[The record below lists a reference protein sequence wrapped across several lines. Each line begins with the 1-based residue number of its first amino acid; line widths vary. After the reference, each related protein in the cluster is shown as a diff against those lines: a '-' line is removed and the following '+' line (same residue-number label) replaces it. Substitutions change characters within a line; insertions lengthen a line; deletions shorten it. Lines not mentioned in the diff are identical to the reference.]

1 MIIKSF
7 ELDKINVKSSNFYLF
22 YGENEGYKNE
32 AIEKIFNINISK
44 NIYRYE
50 EKEILDNFE
59 SFFESIQSKS
69 FFEKEKLII
78 ISRVSDKIKN
88 IIEEIIE
95 KNIEDIKIVLNSGIL
110 EKKSKLRSLFEK
122 NKNTICVP
130 FYADSN
136 QTLSKIINNFFRE
149 KKIIVSQEKINL
161 LIDRCRGNRQNL
173 RNELDKIDSFVKN
186 KKNINID
193 QIMKLT
199 NLAENYNV
207 SELIDSYLAAN
218 FKKTINILNENNF
231 SIEDCMLITRTLLVK
246 SKRLYK
252 LLLEINNNKS
262 IEEVISSFKPLHS
275 RSDFSSSS
283 SRAPP
288 PASDPSI
295 SRRLSCSRLILL
307 KRSPISSLLSAN
319 SLRFSLRSAVIL
331 SFVSFVG
338 FATKE
343 GRSDMCDFTFSILPV
358 YPIKEAPPIP
368 AIMTTHEAINAGLA
382 YLRKSIFVSPTKA
395 NILGCDLSNLLST
408 KISNSSRVTTRA
420 VNMLARIPIV
430 SVMPKPCTGPCP
442 FQ

>member
-149 KKIIVSQEKINL
+149 KKIITSQEKINL

-186 KKNINID
+186 KKNINMD

-262 IEEVISSFKPLHS
+262 IEEAISSFNPPIFWKDKETVKQQIKNWSLNRAENLIYKTNELELLIKKNS
-275 RSDFSSSS
+275 YNSINILSDF
-283 SRAPP
+283 
-288 PASDPSI
+288 I
-295 SRRLSCSRLILL
+295 
-307 KRSPISSLLSAN
+307 
-319 SLRFSLRSAVIL
+319 
-331 SFVSFVG
+331 
-338 FATKE
+338 
-343 GRSDMCDFTFSILPV
+343 
-358 YPIKEAPPIP
+358 
-368 AIMTTHEAINAGLA
+368 INQ
-382 YLRKSIFVSPTKA
+382 P
-395 NILGCDLSNLLST
+395 N
-408 KISNSSRVTTRA
+408 
-420 VNMLARIPIV
+420 RINN
-430 SVMPKPCTGPCP
+430 
-442 FQ
+442 

>member
-32 AIEKIFNINISK
+32 VIEKIFNINISK

-95 KNIEDIKIVLNSGIL
+95 KNIGDIKIILNSGIL

-122 NKNTICVP
+122 NKNIICVP

-161 LIDRCRGNRQNL
+161 LIDRCRGNRENL
-173 RNELDKIDSFVKN
+173 RNELDKIDNFVKN

-231 SIEDCMLITRTLLVK
+231 SIEDCILITRTLLIK

-252 LLLEINNNKS
+252 LLLEVNDNKS
-262 IEEVISSFKPLHS
+262 IEEAISSYKPPIFWKDKETVKQQIKNWSLNTAENLIYKTNELELLIKKNS
-275 RSDFSSSS
+275 NNSINILSDF
-283 SRAPP
+283 
-288 PASDPSI
+288 I
-295 SRRLSCSRLILL
+295 
-307 KRSPISSLLSAN
+307 
-319 SLRFSLRSAVIL
+319 
-331 SFVSFVG
+331 
-338 FATKE
+338 
-343 GRSDMCDFTFSILPV
+343 
-358 YPIKEAPPIP
+358 
-368 AIMTTHEAINAGLA
+368 INQPN
-382 YLRKSIFVSPTKA
+382 R
-395 NILGCDLSNLLST
+395 
-408 KISNSSRVTTRA
+408 ISN
-420 VNMLARIPIV
+420 
-430 SVMPKPCTGPCP
+430 
-442 FQ
+442 

>member
-7 ELDKINVKSSNFYLF
+7 ELNKINVKSSNFYLF

-122 NKNTICVP
+122 NKNIICVP

-161 LIDRCRGNRQNL
+161 LIDRCRGNRENL
-173 RNELDKIDSFVKN
+173 RNELDKIDNFVKN

-207 SELIDSYLAAN
+207 SELIDSYLASN
-218 FKKTINILNENNF
+218 FKKTITILNENNF
-231 SIEDCMLITRTLLVK
+231 SIEDCMLITRTLLAK

-262 IEEVISSFKPLHS
+262 IEEAISSFKPPIFWKDKEIVKQQINNWSLS
-275 RSDFSSSS
+275 RTENLIYKTNELELLIKKNSYNSINILSDF
-283 SRAPP
+283 
-288 PASDPSI
+288 I
-295 SRRLSCSRLILL
+295 
-307 KRSPISSLLSAN
+307 
-319 SLRFSLRSAVIL
+319 
-331 SFVSFVG
+331 
-338 FATKE
+338 
-343 GRSDMCDFTFSILPV
+343 
-358 YPIKEAPPIP
+358 
-368 AIMTTHEAINAGLA
+368 INQPN
-382 YLRKSIFVSPTKA
+382 R
-395 NILGCDLSNLLST
+395 
-408 KISNSSRVTTRA
+408 ISN
-420 VNMLARIPIV
+420 
-430 SVMPKPCTGPCP
+430 
-442 FQ
+442 

>member
-7 ELDKINVKSSNFYLF
+7 ELNKINVKSSNFYLF

-173 RNELDKIDSFVKN
+173 RNELDKIDSFIKN

-262 IEEVISSFKPLHS
+262 IEEAISSFNPPIFWKDKETVKQQIKNWSLNRAENLIYKTNELELLIKKNS
-275 RSDFSSSS
+275 YNSINILSDF
-283 SRAPP
+283 
-288 PASDPSI
+288 I
-295 SRRLSCSRLILL
+295 
-307 KRSPISSLLSAN
+307 
-319 SLRFSLRSAVIL
+319 
-331 SFVSFVG
+331 
-338 FATKE
+338 
-343 GRSDMCDFTFSILPV
+343 
-358 YPIKEAPPIP
+358 
-368 AIMTTHEAINAGLA
+368 INQPN
-382 YLRKSIFVSPTKA
+382 R
-395 NILGCDLSNLLST
+395 
-408 KISNSSRVTTRA
+408 ISN
-420 VNMLARIPIV
+420 
-430 SVMPKPCTGPCP
+430 
-442 FQ
+442 

>member
-173 RNELDKIDSFVKN
+173 RNELDKIDSFIKN

-262 IEEVISSFKPLHS
+262 IEEAISSFNPPIFWKDKETVKQQIKNWSLNRAENLIYKTNELELLIKKNS
-275 RSDFSSSS
+275 NNSINILSDF
-283 SRAPP
+283 
-288 PASDPSI
+288 I
-295 SRRLSCSRLILL
+295 
-307 KRSPISSLLSAN
+307 
-319 SLRFSLRSAVIL
+319 
-331 SFVSFVG
+331 
-338 FATKE
+338 
-343 GRSDMCDFTFSILPV
+343 
-358 YPIKEAPPIP
+358 
-368 AIMTTHEAINAGLA
+368 INQPN
-382 YLRKSIFVSPTKA
+382 R
-395 NILGCDLSNLLST
+395 
-408 KISNSSRVTTRA
+408 ISN
-420 VNMLARIPIV
+420 
-430 SVMPKPCTGPCP
+430 
-442 FQ
+442 

>member
-7 ELDKINVKSSNFYLF
+7 EIDKINVKSSNFYLF

-173 RNELDKIDSFVKN
+173 RNELDKIDSFIKN
-186 KKNINID
+186 KKNINMD

-262 IEEVISSFKPLHS
+262 IEEAISSFNPPIFWKDKETVKQQIKNWSLS
-275 RSDFSSSS
+275 RAENLIYKTNELELLIKKNSNNSINILSDF
-283 SRAPP
+283 
-288 PASDPSI
+288 I
-295 SRRLSCSRLILL
+295 
-307 KRSPISSLLSAN
+307 
-319 SLRFSLRSAVIL
+319 
-331 SFVSFVG
+331 
-338 FATKE
+338 
-343 GRSDMCDFTFSILPV
+343 
-358 YPIKEAPPIP
+358 
-368 AIMTTHEAINAGLA
+368 INQPN
-382 YLRKSIFVSPTKA
+382 R
-395 NILGCDLSNLLST
+395 
-408 KISNSSRVTTRA
+408 ISN
-420 VNMLARIPIV
+420 
-430 SVMPKPCTGPCP
+430 
-442 FQ
+442 

>member
-7 ELDKINVKSSNFYLF
+7 EIDKINVKSSNFYLF
-22 YGENEGYKNE
+22 YGENEGNKNE
-32 AIEKIFNINISK
+32 AIEKIFNIKISK

-50 EKEILDNFE
+50 EKEILGNFE

-130 FYADSN
+130 FYADNN

-173 RNELDKIDSFVKN
+173 RNELDKIDSFIKN

-231 SIEDCMLITRTLLVK
+231 SIEDCILITRTLLIK

-262 IEEVISSFKPLHS
+262 IEEAISSFKPPIFWKDKEIVKQQIKNWSLNRAENLIYKTNELELLIKKNS
-275 RSDFSSSS
+275 NNSINILSDF
-283 SRAPP
+283 
-288 PASDPSI
+288 I
-295 SRRLSCSRLILL
+295 
-307 KRSPISSLLSAN
+307 
-319 SLRFSLRSAVIL
+319 
-331 SFVSFVG
+331 
-338 FATKE
+338 
-343 GRSDMCDFTFSILPV
+343 
-358 YPIKEAPPIP
+358 
-368 AIMTTHEAINAGLA
+368 INQPN
-382 YLRKSIFVSPTKA
+382 R
-395 NILGCDLSNLLST
+395 
-408 KISNSSRVTTRA
+408 ISN
-420 VNMLARIPIV
+420 
-430 SVMPKPCTGPCP
+430 
-442 FQ
+442 

>member
-7 ELDKINVKSSNFYLF
+7 ELNKINVKSSNFYLF

-95 KNIEDIKIVLNSGIL
+95 KNIEDIKIILNSGIL

-122 NKNTICVP
+122 NKNIICVP

-173 RNELDKIDSFVKN
+173 RNELDKIDSFIKN

-262 IEEVISSFKPLHS
+262 IEEAISSFNPPIFWKDKETVKQQIKNWSLNRAENLIYKTNELELLIKKNS
-275 RSDFSSSS
+275 YNSINILSDF
-283 SRAPP
+283 
-288 PASDPSI
+288 I
-295 SRRLSCSRLILL
+295 
-307 KRSPISSLLSAN
+307 
-319 SLRFSLRSAVIL
+319 
-331 SFVSFVG
+331 
-338 FATKE
+338 
-343 GRSDMCDFTFSILPV
+343 
-358 YPIKEAPPIP
+358 
-368 AIMTTHEAINAGLA
+368 INQPN
-382 YLRKSIFVSPTKA
+382 R
-395 NILGCDLSNLLST
+395 
-408 KISNSSRVTTRA
+408 ISN
-420 VNMLARIPIV
+420 
-430 SVMPKPCTGPCP
+430 
-442 FQ
+442 

>member
-173 RNELDKIDSFVKN
+173 RNELDKIDSFIKN

-231 SIEDCMLITRTLLVK
+231 SIEDCMLITRTLLAK

-262 IEEVISSFKPLHS
+262 IEEAISSFNPPIFWKDKETVKQQIKNWSLNRAENLIYKTNELELLIKKNS
-275 RSDFSSSS
+275 NNSINILSDF
-283 SRAPP
+283 
-288 PASDPSI
+288 I
-295 SRRLSCSRLILL
+295 
-307 KRSPISSLLSAN
+307 
-319 SLRFSLRSAVIL
+319 
-331 SFVSFVG
+331 
-338 FATKE
+338 
-343 GRSDMCDFTFSILPV
+343 
-358 YPIKEAPPIP
+358 
-368 AIMTTHEAINAGLA
+368 INQPN
-382 YLRKSIFVSPTKA
+382 R
-395 NILGCDLSNLLST
+395 
-408 KISNSSRVTTRA
+408 ISN
-420 VNMLARIPIV
+420 
-430 SVMPKPCTGPCP
+430 
-442 FQ
+442 

>member
-7 ELDKINVKSSNFYLF
+7 EIDKINVKSSNFYLF
-22 YGENEGYKNE
+22 YGENEGNKNE
-32 AIEKIFNINISK
+32 TIEKIFNINISK

-95 KNIEDIKIVLNSGIL
+95 KNIKDIKIVLNSGIL

-173 RNELDKIDSFVKN
+173 RNELDKIDSFIKN

-262 IEEVISSFKPLHS
+262 IEEAISSFNPPIFWKDKETVKQQIKNWSLNRAENLIYKTNELELLIKKNS
-275 RSDFSSSS
+275 NNSINILSDF
-283 SRAPP
+283 
-288 PASDPSI
+288 I
-295 SRRLSCSRLILL
+295 
-307 KRSPISSLLSAN
+307 
-319 SLRFSLRSAVIL
+319 
-331 SFVSFVG
+331 
-338 FATKE
+338 
-343 GRSDMCDFTFSILPV
+343 
-358 YPIKEAPPIP
+358 
-368 AIMTTHEAINAGLA
+368 INQPN
-382 YLRKSIFVSPTKA
+382 R
-395 NILGCDLSNLLST
+395 
-408 KISNSSRVTTRA
+408 ISN
-420 VNMLARIPIV
+420 
-430 SVMPKPCTGPCP
+430 
-442 FQ
+442 

>member
-22 YGENEGYKNE
+22 YGENEGYKND

-95 KNIEDIKIVLNSGIL
+95 KNIKDIKIVLNSGIL

-161 LIDRCRGNRQNL
+161 LIDRCRGYRENL
-173 RNELDKIDSFVKN
+173 RNELDKIDNFVKN

-231 SIEDCMLITRTLLVK
+231 SIEDCMLITRTLLAK

-262 IEEVISSFKPLHS
+262 IEEAISSFKPPIFWKDKEIVKQQINNWSLS
-275 RSDFSSSS
+275 KTENLIYKTNELELLIKKNSYNSINILSDF
-283 SRAPP
+283 
-288 PASDPSI
+288 I
-295 SRRLSCSRLILL
+295 
-307 KRSPISSLLSAN
+307 
-319 SLRFSLRSAVIL
+319 
-331 SFVSFVG
+331 
-338 FATKE
+338 
-343 GRSDMCDFTFSILPV
+343 
-358 YPIKEAPPIP
+358 
-368 AIMTTHEAINAGLA
+368 INQPN
-382 YLRKSIFVSPTKA
+382 R
-395 NILGCDLSNLLST
+395 
-408 KISNSSRVTTRA
+408 ISN
-420 VNMLARIPIV
+420 
-430 SVMPKPCTGPCP
+430 
-442 FQ
+442 

>member
-7 ELDKINVKSSNFYLF
+7 ELNKINVKSSNFYLF

-122 NKNTICVP
+122 NKNIICVP

-173 RNELDKIDSFVKN
+173 RNELDKIDNFVKN

-231 SIEDCMLITRTLLVK
+231 SIEDCMLITRTLLAK

-262 IEEVISSFKPLHS
+262 IEEAISSFKPPIFWKDKEIVKQQINNWSLS
-275 RSDFSSSS
+275 KAENLIYKTNELELLIKKNSYNSINILSDF
-283 SRAPP
+283 
-288 PASDPSI
+288 I
-295 SRRLSCSRLILL
+295 
-307 KRSPISSLLSAN
+307 
-319 SLRFSLRSAVIL
+319 
-331 SFVSFVG
+331 
-338 FATKE
+338 
-343 GRSDMCDFTFSILPV
+343 
-358 YPIKEAPPIP
+358 
-368 AIMTTHEAINAGLA
+368 INQ
-382 YLRKSIFVSPTKA
+382 P
-395 NILGCDLSNLLST
+395 N
-408 KISNSSRVTTRA
+408 
-420 VNMLARIPIV
+420 RINN
-430 SVMPKPCTGPCP
+430 
-442 FQ
+442 

>member
-7 ELDKINVKSSNFYLF
+7 ELNKINVKSSNFYLF
-22 YGENEGYKNE
+22 YGQNEGYKNE

-78 ISRVSDKIKN
+78 VSRVSDKIKN

-161 LIDRCRGNRQNL
+161 LIDRCRGDRQNL
-173 RNELDKIDSFVKN
+173 RNELDKIDSFIKN

-231 SIEDCMLITRTLLVK
+231 SIEDCILITRTLLVK

-262 IEEVISSFKPLHS
+262 IEEAISSFNPPIFWKDKETVKQQIKNWSLNRAENLIYKTNELELLIKKNS
-275 RSDFSSSS
+275 NNSINILSDF
-283 SRAPP
+283 
-288 PASDPSI
+288 I
-295 SRRLSCSRLILL
+295 
-307 KRSPISSLLSAN
+307 
-319 SLRFSLRSAVIL
+319 
-331 SFVSFVG
+331 
-338 FATKE
+338 
-343 GRSDMCDFTFSILPV
+343 
-358 YPIKEAPPIP
+358 
-368 AIMTTHEAINAGLA
+368 INQPN
-382 YLRKSIFVSPTKA
+382 R
-395 NILGCDLSNLLST
+395 
-408 KISNSSRVTTRA
+408 ISN
-420 VNMLARIPIV
+420 
-430 SVMPKPCTGPCP
+430 
-442 FQ
+442 

>member
-95 KNIEDIKIVLNSGIL
+95 KNIGDIKIILNSGIL

-122 NKNTICVP
+122 NKNIICVP

-173 RNELDKIDSFVKN
+173 RNELDKIDSFIKN

-262 IEEVISSFKPLHS
+262 IEEAVSSFNPPIFWKDKETVKQQIKNWSLNRAENLIYKTNELELLIKKNS
-275 RSDFSSSS
+275 YNSINILSDF
-283 SRAPP
+283 
-288 PASDPSI
+288 I
-295 SRRLSCSRLILL
+295 
-307 KRSPISSLLSAN
+307 
-319 SLRFSLRSAVIL
+319 
-331 SFVSFVG
+331 
-338 FATKE
+338 
-343 GRSDMCDFTFSILPV
+343 
-358 YPIKEAPPIP
+358 
-368 AIMTTHEAINAGLA
+368 INQ
-382 YLRKSIFVSPTKA
+382 P
-395 NILGCDLSNLLST
+395 N
-408 KISNSSRVTTRA
+408 
-420 VNMLARIPIV
+420 RINN
-430 SVMPKPCTGPCP
+430 
-442 FQ
+442 

>member
-173 RNELDKIDSFVKN
+173 RNELDKIDSFIKN
-186 KKNINID
+186 KKNINMD

-207 SELIDSYLAAN
+207 SELIDSYLASK
-218 FKKTINILNENNF
+218 FKKTITILNENNF
-231 SIEDCMLITRTLLVK
+231 SIEDCMLITRTLLAK

-262 IEEVISSFKPLHS
+262 IEEAISSFKPPIFWKDKEIVKQQINNWSLS
-275 RSDFSSSS
+275 RTENLIYKTNELELLIKKNSYNSINILSDFIINQ
-283 SRAPP
+283 P
-288 PASDPSI
+288 
-295 SRRLSCSRLILL
+295 
-307 KRSPISSLLSAN
+307 KR
-319 SLRFSLRSAVIL
+319 
-331 SFVSFVG
+331 
-338 FATKE
+338 
-343 GRSDMCDFTFSILPV
+343 
-358 YPIKEAPPIP
+358 
-368 AIMTTHEAINAGLA
+368 
-382 YLRKSIFVSPTKA
+382 
-395 NILGCDLSNLLST
+395 
-408 KISNSSRVTTRA
+408 ISN
-420 VNMLARIPIV
+420 
-430 SVMPKPCTGPCP
+430 
-442 FQ
+442 

>member
-7 ELDKINVKSSNFYLF
+7 EIDKINVKSSNFYLF

-32 AIEKIFNINISK
+32 VIEKIFNINISK

-69 FFEKEKLII
+69 FFEKEKLIL
-78 ISRVSDKIKN
+78 ISRVTDKIKN

-136 QTLSKIINNFFRE
+136 QTLNKIINNFFRE

-173 RNELDKIDSFVKN
+173 KNELDKIDSFIKN
-186 KKNINID
+186 KKNINMD

-231 SIEDCMLITRTLLVK
+231 SIEDCMLITRTLLAK

-262 IEEVISSFKPLHS
+262 IEEAISSFKPPIFWKDKETVKQQIKNWSLNRAENLIYKTNELELLIKKNS
-275 RSDFSSSS
+275 NNSINILSDF
-283 SRAPP
+283 
-288 PASDPSI
+288 I
-295 SRRLSCSRLILL
+295 
-307 KRSPISSLLSAN
+307 
-319 SLRFSLRSAVIL
+319 
-331 SFVSFVG
+331 
-338 FATKE
+338 
-343 GRSDMCDFTFSILPV
+343 
-358 YPIKEAPPIP
+358 
-368 AIMTTHEAINAGLA
+368 INQPN
-382 YLRKSIFVSPTKA
+382 R
-395 NILGCDLSNLLST
+395 
-408 KISNSSRVTTRA
+408 ISN
-420 VNMLARIPIV
+420 
-430 SVMPKPCTGPCP
+430 
-442 FQ
+442 

>member
-122 NKNTICVP
+122 NKNIICVP

-136 QTLSKIINNFFRE
+136 QTLSKIINNFFKE
-149 KKIIVSQEKINL
+149 KKTIVSQEKINL

-262 IEEVISSFKPLHS
+262 IEEAVSSFNPPIFWKDKETVKQQIKNWSLNRAENLIYKTNELELLIKKNS
-275 RSDFSSSS
+275 NNSINILSDF
-283 SRAPP
+283 
-288 PASDPSI
+288 I
-295 SRRLSCSRLILL
+295 
-307 KRSPISSLLSAN
+307 
-319 SLRFSLRSAVIL
+319 
-331 SFVSFVG
+331 
-338 FATKE
+338 
-343 GRSDMCDFTFSILPV
+343 
-358 YPIKEAPPIP
+358 
-368 AIMTTHEAINAGLA
+368 INQPN
-382 YLRKSIFVSPTKA
+382 R
-395 NILGCDLSNLLST
+395 
-408 KISNSSRVTTRA
+408 ISN
-420 VNMLARIPIV
+420 
-430 SVMPKPCTGPCP
+430 
-442 FQ
+442 

>member
-173 RNELDKIDSFVKN
+173 RNELDKIDSFIKN

-207 SELIDSYLAAN
+207 SELIDSYLASN
-218 FKKTINILNENNF
+218 FKKTITILNENNF
-231 SIEDCMLITRTLLVK
+231 SIEDCMLITRTLLIK

-262 IEEVISSFKPLHS
+262 IEEVISSFKPPIFWKDKEIVKQQINNWSLS
-275 RSDFSSSS
+275 RTENLIYKTNELELLIKKNSYNSINILSDF
-283 SRAPP
+283 
-288 PASDPSI
+288 I
-295 SRRLSCSRLILL
+295 
-307 KRSPISSLLSAN
+307 
-319 SLRFSLRSAVIL
+319 
-331 SFVSFVG
+331 
-338 FATKE
+338 
-343 GRSDMCDFTFSILPV
+343 
-358 YPIKEAPPIP
+358 
-368 AIMTTHEAINAGLA
+368 INQ
-382 YLRKSIFVSPTKA
+382 P
-395 NILGCDLSNLLST
+395 N
-408 KISNSSRVTTRA
+408 
-420 VNMLARIPIV
+420 RINN
-430 SVMPKPCTGPCP
+430 
-442 FQ
+442 

>member
-78 ISRVSDKIKN
+78 ISRVSDKILS

-95 KNIEDIKIVLNSGIL
+95 KNIEDIKIILNSGIL

-262 IEEVISSFKPLHS
+262 IEEAISSFKPPIFWKDKEIVKQQIKNWSLNRTENLIYKTNELELLIKKNS
-275 RSDFSSSS
+275 NNSINILSDF
-283 SRAPP
+283 
-288 PASDPSI
+288 I
-295 SRRLSCSRLILL
+295 
-307 KRSPISSLLSAN
+307 
-319 SLRFSLRSAVIL
+319 
-331 SFVSFVG
+331 
-338 FATKE
+338 
-343 GRSDMCDFTFSILPV
+343 
-358 YPIKEAPPIP
+358 
-368 AIMTTHEAINAGLA
+368 INQPN
-382 YLRKSIFVSPTKA
+382 R
-395 NILGCDLSNLLST
+395 
-408 KISNSSRVTTRA
+408 ISN
-420 VNMLARIPIV
+420 
-430 SVMPKPCTGPCP
+430 
-442 FQ
+442 

>member
-7 ELDKINVKSSNFYLF
+7 ELNKINVKSSNFYLF

-231 SIEDCMLITRTLLVK
+231 SIEDCMLITRTLLAK

-262 IEEVISSFKPLHS
+262 IEEAISSFKPPIFWKDKEIVKQQIKNWSLS
-275 RSDFSSSS
+275 RAENLIYKTNELELLIKKNSYNSINILSDF
-283 SRAPP
+283 
-288 PASDPSI
+288 I
-295 SRRLSCSRLILL
+295 
-307 KRSPISSLLSAN
+307 
-319 SLRFSLRSAVIL
+319 
-331 SFVSFVG
+331 
-338 FATKE
+338 
-343 GRSDMCDFTFSILPV
+343 
-358 YPIKEAPPIP
+358 
-368 AIMTTHEAINAGLA
+368 INQPN
-382 YLRKSIFVSPTKA
+382 R
-395 NILGCDLSNLLST
+395 
-408 KISNSSRVTTRA
+408 ISN
-420 VNMLARIPIV
+420 
-430 SVMPKPCTGPCP
+430 
-442 FQ
+442 

>member
-7 ELDKINVKSSNFYLF
+7 ELNKINVKSSNFYLF

-95 KNIEDIKIVLNSGIL
+95 KNTEDIKIILNSGIL

-130 FYADSN
+130 FYADNN

-231 SIEDCMLITRTLLVK
+231 SIEDCMLITRTLLIK

-262 IEEVISSFKPLHS
+262 IEEAISSFKPPIFWKDKETVKQQIKNWSLNAAENLIYKTNELELLIKKNS
-275 RSDFSSSS
+275 NNSINILSDF
-283 SRAPP
+283 
-288 PASDPSI
+288 I
-295 SRRLSCSRLILL
+295 
-307 KRSPISSLLSAN
+307 
-319 SLRFSLRSAVIL
+319 
-331 SFVSFVG
+331 
-338 FATKE
+338 
-343 GRSDMCDFTFSILPV
+343 
-358 YPIKEAPPIP
+358 
-368 AIMTTHEAINAGLA
+368 INQPN
-382 YLRKSIFVSPTKA
+382 R
-395 NILGCDLSNLLST
+395 
-408 KISNSSRVTTRA
+408 ISN
-420 VNMLARIPIV
+420 
-430 SVMPKPCTGPCP
+430 
-442 FQ
+442 

>member
-7 ELDKINVKSSNFYLF
+7 ELNKINVKSSNFYLF

-95 KNIEDIKIVLNSGIL
+95 KNIEDIKIILNSGIL

-122 NKNTICVP
+122 NKNIICVP

-231 SIEDCMLITRTLLVK
+231 SIEDCMLITRTLLAK

-262 IEEVISSFKPLHS
+262 IEEAISSFNPPIFWKDKETVKQQIKNWSLNRAENLIYKTNELELLIKKNS
-275 RSDFSSSS
+275 NNSINILSDF
-283 SRAPP
+283 
-288 PASDPSI
+288 I
-295 SRRLSCSRLILL
+295 
-307 KRSPISSLLSAN
+307 
-319 SLRFSLRSAVIL
+319 
-331 SFVSFVG
+331 
-338 FATKE
+338 
-343 GRSDMCDFTFSILPV
+343 
-358 YPIKEAPPIP
+358 
-368 AIMTTHEAINAGLA
+368 INQPN
-382 YLRKSIFVSPTKA
+382 R
-395 NILGCDLSNLLST
+395 
-408 KISNSSRVTTRA
+408 ISN
-420 VNMLARIPIV
+420 
-430 SVMPKPCTGPCP
+430 
-442 FQ
+442 

>member
-122 NKNTICVP
+122 NKNIICVP

-262 IEEVISSFKPLHS
+262 IEEAISSFNPPIFWKDKETVKQQIKNWSLNRAENLIYKINELELLIKKNS
-275 RSDFSSSS
+275 NNSINILSDF
-283 SRAPP
+283 
-288 PASDPSI
+288 I
-295 SRRLSCSRLILL
+295 
-307 KRSPISSLLSAN
+307 
-319 SLRFSLRSAVIL
+319 
-331 SFVSFVG
+331 
-338 FATKE
+338 
-343 GRSDMCDFTFSILPV
+343 
-358 YPIKEAPPIP
+358 
-368 AIMTTHEAINAGLA
+368 INQPN
-382 YLRKSIFVSPTKA
+382 R
-395 NILGCDLSNLLST
+395 
-408 KISNSSRVTTRA
+408 ISN
-420 VNMLARIPIV
+420 
-430 SVMPKPCTGPCP
+430 
-442 FQ
+442 

>member
-7 ELDKINVKSSNFYLF
+7 ELNKINVKSSNFYLF

-122 NKNTICVP
+122 NKNIICVP

-149 KKIIVSQEKINL
+149 KKIITSQEKINL

-173 RNELDKIDSFVKN
+173 RNELDKIDSFIKN
-186 KKNINID
+186 KKNINMD

-231 SIEDCMLITRTLLVK
+231 SIEDCMLITRTLLIK

-262 IEEVISSFKPLHS
+262 IEEVISSFKPAIFWKDKEIVKEQIKNWSLS
-275 RSDFSSSS
+275 RAENLIYKTNELELLIKKNSYNSINILSDF
-283 SRAPP
+283 
-288 PASDPSI
+288 I
-295 SRRLSCSRLILL
+295 
-307 KRSPISSLLSAN
+307 
-319 SLRFSLRSAVIL
+319 
-331 SFVSFVG
+331 
-338 FATKE
+338 
-343 GRSDMCDFTFSILPV
+343 
-358 YPIKEAPPIP
+358 
-368 AIMTTHEAINAGLA
+368 INQPN
-382 YLRKSIFVSPTKA
+382 R
-395 NILGCDLSNLLST
+395 
-408 KISNSSRVTTRA
+408 ISN
-420 VNMLARIPIV
+420 
-430 SVMPKPCTGPCP
+430 
-442 FQ
+442 

>member
-7 ELDKINVKSSNFYLF
+7 ELNKINVKSSNFYLF

-78 ISRVSDKIKN
+78 VSRVSDKIKN

-136 QTLSKIINNFFRE
+136 QTLSKLINNFFRE

-161 LIDRCRGNRQNL
+161 LIERCRGDRQNL

-231 SIEDCMLITRTLLVK
+231 SIEDCMLITRTLLIK

-262 IEEVISSFKPLHS
+262 IEEAISSFNPPIFWKDKETVKQQIKNWSLNRAENLIYKTNELELLIKKNS
-275 RSDFSSSS
+275 YNSINILSDF
-283 SRAPP
+283 
-288 PASDPSI
+288 I
-295 SRRLSCSRLILL
+295 
-307 KRSPISSLLSAN
+307 
-319 SLRFSLRSAVIL
+319 
-331 SFVSFVG
+331 
-338 FATKE
+338 
-343 GRSDMCDFTFSILPV
+343 
-358 YPIKEAPPIP
+358 
-368 AIMTTHEAINAGLA
+368 INQPN
-382 YLRKSIFVSPTKA
+382 R
-395 NILGCDLSNLLST
+395 
-408 KISNSSRVTTRA
+408 ISN
-420 VNMLARIPIV
+420 
-430 SVMPKPCTGPCP
+430 
-442 FQ
+442 

>member
-7 ELDKINVKSSNFYLF
+7 ELDKINIKSSNFYLF

-69 FFEKEKLII
+69 FFEKEKLIL
-78 ISRVSDKIKN
+78 ISRVTDKIKN

-95 KNIEDIKIVLNSGIL
+95 KNIEAIKIVLNSRIL

-122 NKNTICVP
+122 NKNIICVP

-136 QTLSKIINNFFRE
+136 QTLNKIINNFFKE
-149 KKIIVSQEKINL
+149 KKIITSQEKINL

-173 RNELDKIDSFVKN
+173 RNELDKIDSFIKN

-207 SELIDSYLAAN
+207 SELIDSYLASN
-218 FKKTINILNENNF
+218 FKKTITILNENNF
-231 SIEDCMLITRTLLVK
+231 SIEDCMLITRTLLAK

-262 IEEVISSFKPLHS
+262 IEEAISSFKPPIFWKDKEIVKQQINNWSLS
-275 RSDFSSSS
+275 RTENLIYKTNELELLIKKNSYNSINILSDF
-283 SRAPP
+283 
-288 PASDPSI
+288 I
-295 SRRLSCSRLILL
+295 
-307 KRSPISSLLSAN
+307 
-319 SLRFSLRSAVIL
+319 
-331 SFVSFVG
+331 
-338 FATKE
+338 
-343 GRSDMCDFTFSILPV
+343 
-358 YPIKEAPPIP
+358 
-368 AIMTTHEAINAGLA
+368 INQ
-382 YLRKSIFVSPTKA
+382 P
-395 NILGCDLSNLLST
+395 N
-408 KISNSSRVTTRA
+408 
-420 VNMLARIPIV
+420 RINN
-430 SVMPKPCTGPCP
+430 
-442 FQ
+442 

>member
-95 KNIEDIKIVLNSGIL
+95 KNTEDIKIILNSGIL

-122 NKNTICVP
+122 NKNIICVP

-252 LLLEINNNKS
+252 LLVEINNNKS
-262 IEEVISSFKPLHS
+262 IEEAISSFNPPIFWKDKETIKQQIKNWSLNS
-275 RSDFSSSS
+275 AENLIYKTNELELLIKKNSYNSINILSDF
-283 SRAPP
+283 
-288 PASDPSI
+288 I
-295 SRRLSCSRLILL
+295 
-307 KRSPISSLLSAN
+307 
-319 SLRFSLRSAVIL
+319 
-331 SFVSFVG
+331 
-338 FATKE
+338 
-343 GRSDMCDFTFSILPV
+343 
-358 YPIKEAPPIP
+358 
-368 AIMTTHEAINAGLA
+368 INQPN
-382 YLRKSIFVSPTKA
+382 R
-395 NILGCDLSNLLST
+395 
-408 KISNSSRVTTRA
+408 ISN
-420 VNMLARIPIV
+420 
-430 SVMPKPCTGPCP
+430 
-442 FQ
+442 